1 MLLAPTTITTSL
13 SQSASATMLCRRK
26 ETKRK
31 KRKEKKRKEKKRK
44 EKKRKEKKRKEKKRK
59 EKKRKFFALQGA
71 RPCSIFQTVMLTL
84 DMPITSSSSSGS
96 ILPSLILK
104 HDMFIT
110 GSYYGL
116 LH

>member
-26 ETKRK
+26 ET
-31 KRKEKKRKEKKRK
+31 KRKEKKRK

>member
-31 KRKEKKRKEKKRK
+31 EKKRKEKKRK

-59 EKKRKFFALQGA
+59 ENSLHFKVQGLVA
-71 RPCSIFQTVMLTL
+71 
-84 DMPITSSSSSGS
+84 SSKLSC
-96 ILPSLILK
+96 
-104 HDMFIT
+104 
-110 GSYYGL
+110 
-116 LH
+116 